1 VRSRSAPLARS
12 RSVAPRRAE
21 HLIDAAL
28 AGAPNNAAARYS
40 KAQVLRLEGH
50 CEAAIGEY
58 EMAIALNPNRTNA
71 YDMLGLC
78 KLMACAIGDVIP
90 LEERAIRL
98 GFSDPF
104 AGGYYQLIGMAELFQ
119 SHVGQ
124 AISLFENART
134 AYATRQ
140 NEWIVQAHSW
150 LAAAY
155 ALNGETGR
163 AADELA
169 EARKSSEY
177 PASIAQYRRQAP
189 RRSNPN
195 VRALADATYFKGLR
209 LGGLPEE

>member
-58 EMAIALNPNRTNA
+58 EMAIALNPNGMNA

-78 KLMACAIGDVIP
+78 KPMACAIGDVIP

-98 GFSDPF
+98 GPSGPF
-104 AGGYYQLIGMAELFQ
+104 AGGYYQRIGMAELFQ

-124 AISLFENART
+124 AISLFERAHRLRDTAERVDRSGSFVACRCLCAQRRDRT
-134 AYATRQ
+134 SR
-140 NEWIVQAHSW
+140 
-150 LAAAY
+150 
-155 ALNGETGR
+155 G
-163 AADELA
+163 
-169 EARKSSEY
+169 
-177 PASIAQYRRQAP
+177 
-189 RRSNPN
+189 
-195 VRALADATYFKGLR
+195 
-209 LGGLPEE
+209 